1 MQMKI
6 KFFKGQKIPMLD
18 ETKPIVSI
26 DTLGIGKKIKR
37 RSKKINN
44 KKI

>member
-1 MQMKI
+1 MKI

-26 DTLGIGKKIKR
+26 DTLANDKKIKH
-37 RSKKINN
+37 RSKKLNN